1 MLTTRTRR
9 FTTLETGLLFATC
22 MVSSGFAH
30 DHGFTTIDVPGAS
43 STQAL
48 GINPKGNIVGSY
60 LDAAGLHG
68 FLLSKGAFTTI
79 DVPGASSTQ
88 ALGINPKGNV
98 VGAYGNATGTHG
110 FLLRRREGDDDDGDD
125 DAFTTIDVPGAS
137 FTQAL
142 AINPRGD
149 VVGVY
154 GNATGTHGFLLRK
167 REGDDDGDNDAF
179 TTIDVPGA
187 SFTEAFG
194 INPKGT
200 VVGVYS
206 NAIGTHGFLLRK
218 RERHD
223 DGDDDALTTIDVPGA
238 SFTGAFGINPK
249 GHVVGIYSNA
259 TGTHGFLLRMR
270 ERDDAGGERGDAEH
284 CETRHGSELP

>member
-9 FTTLETGLLFATC
+9 LTTLETGLLFAIC

-30 DHGFTTIDVPGAS
+30 DH
-43 STQAL
+43 
-48 GINPKGNIVGSY
+48 
-60 LDAAGLHG
+60 
-68 FLLSKGAFTTI
+68 AFTTI

-110 FLLRRREGDDDDGDD
+110 FLLRRREGDDD
-125 DAFTTIDVPGAS
+125 
-137 FTQAL
+137 
-142 AINPRGD
+142 
-149 VVGVY
+149 
-154 GNATGTHGFLLRK
+154 
-167 REGDDDGDNDAF
+167 GDNDAF
-179 TTIDVPGA
+179 
-187 SFTEAFG
+187 
-194 INPKGT
+194 
-200 VVGVYS
+200 
-206 NAIGTHGFLLRK
+206 
-218 RERHD
+218 
-223 DGDDDALTTIDVPGA
+223 TTIDVPGA

-249 GHVVGIYSNA
+249 GSVVGVYSNATGTHGFLLRRREHDDDGDDDAFTTIDVPGASSTGAFGINPKGNVVGVYSSA

>member
-9 FTTLETGLLFATC
+9 FTTLETGLLFAIC

-48 GINPKGNIVGSY
+48 GINPKGHIVGSY

-110 FLLRRREGDDDDGDD
+110 FLLRRREGDDD
-125 DAFTTIDVPGAS
+125 
-137 FTQAL
+137 
-142 AINPRGD
+142 R
-149 VVGVY
+149 
-154 GNATGTHGFLLRK
+154 
-167 REGDDDGDNDAF
+167 DNDAF
-179 TTIDVPGA
+179 
-187 SFTEAFG
+187 
-194 INPKGT
+194 
-200 VVGVYS
+200 
-206 NAIGTHGFLLRK
+206 
-218 RERHD
+218 
-223 DGDDDALTTIDVPGA
+223 TTIDVPGA

-249 GHVVGIYSNA
+249 GNVVGVYSSA